1 MTFRHFTSIACAVAA
16 LVISCNNKTPEWVGA
31 ALESS
36 TGQLLSTAD
45 TLRDSGRFP
54 RSIWSGWDIEF
65 LAEQIGPSVYA
76 KVDSLRPQ
84 PSADKL
90 GKLRTCDVYDWTSGF
105 FPGSLWLAY
114 ELTGDERLLL
124 DAVDYTN
131 KMLPATFYTG
141 THDLGFMVGCSYGNA
156 LRLCPNDSLK
166 TVIIRTADN
175 LASRFN
181 PEIGAIRSWDF
192 GPWNFPVI
200 IDNMM
205 NLELLFKVSEMTGDP
220 VYRNIAISH
229 ADKTLENHYRDDFS
243 TYHVV
248 DYDDETGAIR
258 RRCTA
263 QGIADESRW
272 ARGQAW
278 SIYGFTVAYRFTRD
292 ERYLQRAKD
301 VANYLFVTEDNMP
314 EDLVPL
320 WDFDVKEFSAQMPEP
335 DYYERYG
342 QIRDASSAAIIC
354 SALYELYWDTK
365 DEFYKAKADK
375 IVESLSSPAYRA
387 KPGTNGGFILM
398 HSVGSIPHGSS
409 IDVPLNYADYYF
421 LESLLRKRKI
431 EAGNSPVE

>member
-36 TGQLLSTAD
+36 TQQLLSTAD

-205 NLELLFKVSEMTGDP
+205 NLELLFQASKLTGDNK
-220 VYRNIAISH
+220 YKDIAIRH
-229 ADKTLENHYRDDFS
+229 ADKTMACHFRPDMTS
-243 TYHVV
+243 YHVV
-248 DYDDETGAIR
+248 SYNPDGSIETR
-258 RRCTA
+258 QTF
-263 QGIADESRW
+263 QGRSDESAW

-278 SIYGFTVAYRFTRD
+278 GVYGYTVCYRETGD
-292 ERYLQRAKD
+292 KKYLEFAQKIADMIISRVK
-301 VANYLFVTEDNMP
+301 TEDHI
-314 EDLVPL
+314 PL
-320 WDFDVKEFSAQMPEP
+320 WDYDAPNLP
-335 DYYERYG
+335 TTP
-342 QIRDASSAAIIC
+342 RDASAAAVTS
-354 SALYELYWDTK
+354 SALFELCGYLPDGQK
-365 DEFYKAKADK
+365 YFDYAES
-375 IVESLSSPAYRA
+375 ILRSLSSPEYLAE
-387 KPGTNGGFILM
+387 PGTNCGFILK
-398 HSVGSIPHGSS
+398 HSTGSLAHGSE
-409 IDVPLNYADYYF
+409 IDVPLNYADYYY
-421 LESLLRKRKI
+421 LESLKRYI
-431 EAGNSPVE
+431 EK

>member
-16 LVISCNNKTPEWVGA
+16 LVISCNNKTPEWVGT

-36 TGQLLSTAD
+36 TQQLLSTAD

-114 ELTGDERLLL
+114 ELTGDERLLA

-156 LRLCPNDSLK
+156 LRISPNDSLK

-205 NLELLFKVSEMTGDP
+205 NLELLFQASKLTGDNK
-220 VYRNIAISH
+220 YKDIAIRH
-229 ADKTLENHYRDDFS
+229 ADKTMACHFRPDMTS
-243 TYHVV
+243 YHVV
-248 DYDDETGAIR
+248 SYNPDGSIETR
-258 RRCTA
+258 QTF
-263 QGIADESRW
+263 QGRSDESAW

-278 SIYGFTVAYRFTRD
+278 GVYGYTVCYRETGD
-292 ERYLQRAKD
+292 KKYLEFAQKIADMIISRVK
-301 VANYLFVTEDNMP
+301 TEDHI
-314 EDLVPL
+314 PL
-320 WDFDVKEFSAQMPEP
+320 WDYDAPNLP
-335 DYYERYG
+335 TTP
-342 QIRDASSAAIIC
+342 RDASAAAVTS
-354 SALYELYWDTK
+354 SALFELCGYLPDGQK
-365 DEFYKAKADK
+365 YFDYA
-375 IVESLSSPAYRA
+375 ESILRGLSSPEYLAE
-387 KPGTNGGFILM
+387 PGTNCGFILK
-398 HSVGSIPHGSS
+398 HSTGSLAHGSE
-409 IDVPLNYADYYF
+409 IDVPLNYADYYY
-421 LESLLRKRKI
+421 LESIKRYLA
-431 EAGNSPVE
+431 E

>member
-16 LVISCNNKTPEWVGA
+16 LVISCNNKTPEWVGT

-36 TGQLLSTAD
+36 TQQLLSTAD
-45 TLRDSGRFP
+45 ELRDSGRFP

-114 ELTGDERLLL
+114 ELTGDERLLA

-156 LRLCPNDSLK
+156 LRISPNDSLK

-205 NLELLFKVSEMTGDP
+205 NLELLFQASKLTGDNK
-220 VYRNIAISH
+220 YKDIAIRH
-229 ADKTLENHYRDDFS
+229 ADKTMACHFRPDMTS
-243 TYHVV
+243 YHVV
-248 DYDDETGAIR
+248 SYNPDGSIETR
-258 RRCTA
+258 QTF
-263 QGIADESRW
+263 QGRSDESAW

-278 SIYGFTVAYRFTRD
+278 GVYGYTVCYRETGD
-292 ERYLQRAKD
+292 KKYLDFAQKIADMIISRVK
-301 VANYLFVTEDNMP
+301 TEDHI
-314 EDLVPL
+314 PL
-320 WDFDVKEFSAQMPEP
+320 WDYDAPNLP
-335 DYYERYG
+335 TTP
-342 QIRDASSAAIIC
+342 RDASAAAVTS
-354 SALYELYWDTK
+354 SALFELCGYLPDSQK
-365 DEFYKAKADK
+365 YFNYAES
-375 IVESLSSPAYRA
+375 ILRSLSSPEYLAE
-387 KPGTNGGFILM
+387 PGTNCGFILK
-398 HSVGSIPHGSS
+398 HSTGSLAHGSE
-409 IDVPLNYADYYF
+409 IDVPLNYADYYY
-421 LESLLRKRKI
+421 LESLKRYI
-431 EAGNSPVE
+431 EK

>member
-16 LVISCNNKTPEWVGA
+16 LVISCNNKTPEWVGT

-36 TGQLLSTAD
+36 TQQLLSTAD

-76 KVDSLRPQ
+76 KVDSLRPH

-114 ELTGDERLLL
+114 ELTGDERLLA

-156 LRLCPNDSLK
+156 LRISPNDSIK

-205 NLELLFKVSEMTGDP
+205 NLELLFQASKLTGDNK
-220 VYRNIAISH
+220 YKDIAIRH
-229 ADKTLENHYRDDFS
+229 ADKTMACHFRPDMTS
-243 TYHVV
+243 YHVV
-248 DYDDETGAIR
+248 SYNPDGSIETR
-258 RRCTA
+258 QTF
-263 QGIADESRW
+263 QGRSDESVW

-278 SIYGFTVAYRFTRD
+278 GVYGYTVCYRETGD
-292 ERYLQRAKD
+292 KKYLEFAQKIADMIISRVK
-301 VANYLFVTEDNMP
+301 TEDHI
-314 EDLVPL
+314 PL
-320 WDFDVKEFSAQMPEP
+320 WDYDAPNLP
-335 DYYERYG
+335 TTP
-342 QIRDASSAAIIC
+342 RDASAAAVTS
-354 SALYELYWDTK
+354 SALFELCGYLPDSQK
-365 DEFYKAKADK
+365 YFNYAES
-375 IVESLSSPAYRA
+375 ILRSLSSPEYLAE
-387 KPGTNGGFILM
+387 PGTNCGFILK
-398 HSVGSIPHGSS
+398 HSTGSLAHGSE
-409 IDVPLNYADYYF
+409 IDVPLNYADYYY
-421 LESLLRKRKI
+421 LESIKRYMG
-431 EAGNSPVE
+431 E

>member
-16 LVISCNNKTPEWVGA
+16 LVISCNNKTPEWVGT

-36 TGQLLSTAD
+36 TQQLLSTAD

-114 ELTGDERLLL
+114 ELTGDERLLT

-141 THDLGFMVGCSYGNA
+141 THDLGFMIGCSYGNA
-156 LRLCPNDSLK
+156 LRISPNDSLK

-205 NLELLFKVSEMTGDP
+205 NLELLFQASKLTGDNK
-220 VYRNIAISH
+220 YKDIAIRH
-229 ADKTLENHYRDDFS
+229 ADKTMACHFRPDMTS
-243 TYHVV
+243 YHVV
-248 DYDDETGAIR
+248 SYNPDGSIETR
-258 RRCTA
+258 QTF
-263 QGIADESRW
+263 QGRSDESAW

-278 SIYGFTVAYRFTRD
+278 GVYGYTVCYRETGD
-292 ERYLQRAKD
+292 KKYLEFAQKIADMIISRVK
-301 VANYLFVTEDNMP
+301 TEDHI
-314 EDLVPL
+314 PL
-320 WDFDVKEFSAQMPEP
+320 WDYDAPNLP
-335 DYYERYG
+335 TTP
-342 QIRDASSAAIIC
+342 RDASAAAVTS
-354 SALYELYWDTK
+354 SALFELCGYLPDGQK
-365 DEFYKAKADK
+365 YFNYAES
-375 IVESLSSPAYRA
+375 ILRSLSSPEYLAE
-387 KPGTNGGFILM
+387 PGTNCGFILK
-398 HSVGSIPHGSS
+398 HSTGSLAHGSE
-409 IDVPLNYADYYF
+409 IDVPLNYADYYY
-421 LESLLRKRKI
+421 LESIKRYLG
-431 EAGNSPVE
+431 E

>member
-16 LVISCNNKTPEWVGA
+16 LVISCNNKTPEWVGT

-36 TGQLLSTAD
+36 TEQLLSTAD
-45 TLRDSGRFP
+45 ELRDSGRFP

-181 PEIGAIRSWDF
+181 PQIGAIRSWDF

-205 NLELLFKVSEMTGDP
+205 NLELLFQASKLSGDNK
-220 VYRNIAISH
+220 YKDIAIRH
-229 ADKTLENHYRDDFS
+229 ADKTMACHFRPDMTS
-243 TYHVV
+243 YHVV
-248 DYDDETGAIR
+248 SYNPDGSIETR
-258 RRCTA
+258 QTF
-263 QGIADESRW
+263 QGRSDESAW

-278 SIYGFTVAYRFTRD
+278 GVYGYTVCYRETGD
-292 ERYLQRAKD
+292 KKYLEFAQKIADMIISRVK
-301 VANYLFVTEDNMP
+301 TEDHI
-314 EDLVPL
+314 PL
-320 WDFDVKEFSAQMPEP
+320 WDYDAPNLP
-335 DYYERYG
+335 TTP
-342 QIRDASSAAIIC
+342 RDASAAAVTS
-354 SALYELYWDTK
+354 SALFELCGYLPDGQK
-365 DEFYKAKADK
+365 YFDYAES
-375 IVESLSSPAYRA
+375 ILRSLSSPEYLAE
-387 KPGTNGGFILM
+387 PGTNCGFILK
-398 HSVGSIPHGSS
+398 HSTGSLAHGSE
-409 IDVPLNYADYYF
+409 IDVPLNYADYYY
-421 LESLLRKRKI
+421 LESIKRYVG
-431 EAGNSPVE
+431 E

>member
-16 LVISCNNKTPEWVGA
+16 LVISCNNKTPEWVGT

-36 TGQLLSTAD
+36 TQQLLSTAD
-45 TLRDSGRFP
+45 ELRDSGRFP

-114 ELTGDERLLL
+114 ELTGDERLLA

-156 LRLCPNDSLK
+156 LRLSPNDSLK

-175 LASRFN
+175 LTSRFN

-205 NLELLFKVSEMTGDP
+205 NLELLFQASKLTGDNK
-220 VYRNIAISH
+220 YKDIAIRH
-229 ADKTLENHYRDDFS
+229 ADKTMACHFRPDMTS
-243 TYHVV
+243 YHVV
-248 DYDDETGAIR
+248 SYNPDGSIETR
-258 RRCTA
+258 QTF
-263 QGIADESRW
+263 QGRSDESAW

-278 SIYGFTVAYRFTRD
+278 GVYGYTVCYRETGD
-292 ERYLQRAKD
+292 KKYLEFAQKIADMIISRVK
-301 VANYLFVTEDNMP
+301 TEDHI
-314 EDLVPL
+314 PL
-320 WDFDVKEFSAQMPEP
+320 WDYDAPNLP
-335 DYYERYG
+335 TTP
-342 QIRDASSAAIIC
+342 RDASAAAVTS
-354 SALYELYWDTK
+354 SALFELCGYLPDSQK
-365 DEFYKAKADK
+365 YFNYAES
-375 IVESLSSPAYRA
+375 ILRSLSSPEYLAE
-387 KPGTNGGFILM
+387 PGTNCGFILK
-398 HSVGSIPHGSS
+398 HSTGSLAHGSE
-409 IDVPLNYADYYF
+409 IDVPLNYADYYY
-421 LESLLRKRKI
+421 LESLKRYI
-431 EAGNSPVE
+431 EI

>member
-205 NLELLFKVSEMTGDP
+205 NLELLFQASKLTGDNK
-220 VYRNIAISH
+220 YKDIAIRH
-229 ADKTLENHYRDDFS
+229 ADKTMACHFRPDMTS
-243 TYHVV
+243 YHVV
-248 DYDDETGAIR
+248 SYNPDGSIETR
-258 RRCTA
+258 QTF
-263 QGIADESRW
+263 QGRSDESAW

-278 SIYGFTVAYRFTRD
+278 GVYGYTACYRETGD
-292 ERYLQRAKD
+292 KKYLEFAQKIADMIISRVK
-301 VANYLFVTEDNMP
+301 TEDHI
-314 EDLVPL
+314 PL
-320 WDFDVKEFSAQMPEP
+320 WDYDAPNLP
-335 DYYERYG
+335 TTP
-342 QIRDASSAAIIC
+342 RDASAAAVTS
-354 SALYELYWDTK
+354 SALFELCGYLPDGQK
-365 DEFYKAKADK
+365 YFNYAES
-375 IVESLSSPAYRA
+375 ILRSLSSPEYLAEI
-387 KPGTNGGFILM
+387 GTNCGFILK
-398 HSVGSIPHGSS
+398 HSTGSLAHGSE
-409 IDVPLNYADYYF
+409 IDVPLNYADYYY
-421 LESLLRKRKI
+421 LESIKRYMG
-431 EAGNSPVE
+431 E

>member
-16 LVISCNNKTPEWVGA
+16 LVISCNNKTPEWVGT

-36 TGQLLSTAD
+36 TEQLLSTAD
-45 TLRDSGRFP
+45 ELRDSGRFP

-114 ELTGDERLLL
+114 ELTGDERLLP

-181 PEIGAIRSWDF
+181 PQIGAIRSWDF

-205 NLELLFKVSEMTGDP
+205 NLELLFQASKLSGDNK
-220 VYRNIAISH
+220 YKDIAIRH
-229 ADKTLENHYRDDFS
+229 ADKTMACHFRPDVTS
-243 TYHVV
+243 YHVV
-248 DYDDETGAIR
+248 SYNPDGSIETR
-258 RRCTA
+258 QTF
-263 QGIADESRW
+263 QGRSDESAW

-278 SIYGFTVAYRFTRD
+278 GVYGYTVCYRETGD
-292 ERYLQRAKD
+292 KKYLEFAQKIADMIISRVKTD
-301 VANYLFVTEDNMP
+301 DHI
-314 EDLVPL
+314 PL
-320 WDFDVKEFSAQMPEP
+320 WDYDAPNLP
-335 DYYERYG
+335 TTP
-342 QIRDASSAAIIC
+342 RDASAAAVTS
-354 SALYELYWDTK
+354 SALFELCGYLPDGQK
-365 DEFYKAKADK
+365 YFDYAES
-375 IVESLSSPAYRA
+375 ILRSLSSPEYLAE
-387 KPGTNGGFILM
+387 PGTNCGFILK
-398 HSVGSIPHGSS
+398 HSTGSLAHGSE
-409 IDVPLNYADYYF
+409 IDVPLNYADYYY
-421 LESLLRKRKI
+421 LESIKRYMG
-431 EAGNSPVE
+431 E

>member
-16 LVISCNNKTPEWVGA
+16 LVISCNNKTPEWVGT

-36 TGQLLSTAD
+36 TQQLLSTAD

-114 ELTGDERLLL
+114 ELTGDERLLA

-156 LRLCPNDSLK
+156 LRISPNDSLK

-205 NLELLFKVSEMTGDP
+205 NLELLFQASKLTGDNK
-220 VYRNIAISH
+220 YKDIAIRH
-229 ADKTLENHYRDDFS
+229 ADKTMACHFRPDMTS
-243 TYHVV
+243 YHVV
-248 DYDDETGAIR
+248 SYNPDGSIETR
-258 RRCTA
+258 QTF
-263 QGIADESRW
+263 QGRSDESAW

-278 SIYGFTVAYRFTRD
+278 GVYGYTVCYRETGD
-292 ERYLQRAKD
+292 KKYLEFAQKIADMIISR
-301 VANYLFVTEDNMP
+301 VNTEDHI
-314 EDLVPL
+314 PL
-320 WDFDVKEFSAQMPEP
+320 WDYDAPNLP
-335 DYYERYG
+335 TTP
-342 QIRDASSAAIIC
+342 RDASAAAVTS
-354 SALYELYWDTK
+354 SALFELCGYLPDSQK
-365 DEFYKAKADK
+365 YFDYAES
-375 IVESLSSPAYRA
+375 ILRSLSSPEYLAE
-387 KPGTNGGFILM
+387 PGTNCGFILK
-398 HSVGSIPHGSS
+398 HSTGSLAHGSE
-409 IDVPLNYADYYF
+409 IDVPLNYADYYY
-421 LESLLRKRKI
+421 LESLKRYI
-431 EAGNSPVE
+431 EK

>member
-31 ALESS
+31 ALETS
-36 TGQLLSTAD
+36 TQQLLSTAD

-205 NLELLFKVSEMTGDP
+205 NLELLFQASKLTGDNK
-220 VYRNIAISH
+220 YKDIAIRH
-229 ADKTLENHYRDDFS
+229 ADKTMACHFRPDMTS
-243 TYHVV
+243 YHVV
-248 DYDDETGAIR
+248 SYNPDGSIETR
-258 RRCTA
+258 QTF
-263 QGIADESRW
+263 QGRSDESAW

-278 SIYGFTVAYRFTRD
+278 GVYGYTVCYRETGD
-292 ERYLQRAKD
+292 KKYLEFAQKIADMIISRVK
-301 VANYLFVTEDNMP
+301 TEDHI
-314 EDLVPL
+314 PL
-320 WDFDVKEFSAQMPEP
+320 WDYDAPNLP
-335 DYYERYG
+335 TTP
-342 QIRDASSAAIIC
+342 RDASAAAVTS
-354 SALYELYWDTK
+354 SALFELCGYLPDGQK
-365 DEFYKAKADK
+365 YFDYAES
-375 IVESLSSPAYRA
+375 ILRSLSSPEYLAEI
-387 KPGTNGGFILM
+387 GTNCGFILK
-398 HSVGSIPHGSS
+398 HSTGSLAHGSE
-409 IDVPLNYADYYF
+409 IDVPLNYADYYY
-421 LESLLRKRKI
+421 LESLKRYI
-431 EAGNSPVE
+431 EI

>member
-16 LVISCNNKTPEWVGA
+16 LVISCNNKTPEWVGT

-114 ELTGDERLLL
+114 ELTGDEGLLA

-156 LRLCPNDSLK
+156 LRISPNDSLK

-205 NLELLFKVSEMTGDP
+205 NLELLFQASKLTGGNKYKD
-220 VYRNIAISH
+220 IAIRH
-229 ADKTLENHYRDDFS
+229 ADKTMACHFRPDMTS
-243 TYHVV
+243 YHVV
-248 DYDDETGAIR
+248 SYNPDGSIETR
-258 RRCTA
+258 QTF
-263 QGIADESRW
+263 QGRNDESAW

-278 SIYGFTVAYRFTRD
+278 GVYGYTVCYRETGD
-292 ERYLQRAKD
+292 KKYLEFAQKIADMIISRVK
-301 VANYLFVTEDNMP
+301 TEDHI
-314 EDLVPL
+314 PL
-320 WDFDVKEFSAQMPEP
+320 WDYDAPNLP
-335 DYYERYG
+335 TTP
-342 QIRDASSAAIIC
+342 RDASAAAVTS
-354 SALYELYWDTK
+354 SALFELCGYLPDGQK
-365 DEFYKAKADK
+365 YFDYAES
-375 IVESLSSPAYRA
+375 ILRSLSSPEYLAE
-387 KPGTNGGFILM
+387 PGTNCGFILK
-398 HSVGSIPHGSS
+398 HSTGSLAHGSE
-409 IDVPLNYADYYF
+409 IDVPLNYADYYY
-421 LESLLRKRKI
+421 LESIKRYMG
-431 EAGNSPVE
+431 E

>member
-16 LVISCNNKTPEWVGA
+16 LVISCNNKSPEWVGT

-36 TGQLLSTAD
+36 TQQLLSTAD

-114 ELTGDERLLL
+114 ELTGNERLLA

-156 LRLCPNDSLK
+156 LRISPNDSLK

-205 NLELLFKVSEMTGDP
+205 NLELLFQASKLTGDNK
-220 VYRNIAISH
+220 YKDIAIRH
-229 ADKTLENHYRDDFS
+229 ADKTMACHFRPDMTS
-243 TYHVV
+243 YHVV
-248 DYDDETGAIR
+248 SYNPDGSIETR
-258 RRCTA
+258 QTF
-263 QGIADESRW
+263 QGRSDESAW

-278 SIYGFTVAYRFTRD
+278 GVYGYTVCYRETGD
-292 ERYLQRAKD
+292 KKYLEFAQKIADMIISRVK
-301 VANYLFVTEDNMP
+301 TEDHI
-314 EDLVPL
+314 PL
-320 WDFDVKEFSAQMPEP
+320 WDYDAPNLP
-335 DYYERYG
+335 TTP
-342 QIRDASSAAIIC
+342 RDASAAAVTS
-354 SALYELYWDTK
+354 SALFELCGYLPDSQK
-365 DEFYKAKADK
+365 YFNYAES
-375 IVESLSSPAYRA
+375 ILRSLSSPEYLAE
-387 KPGTNGGFILM
+387 PGTNCGFILK
-398 HSVGSIPHGSS
+398 HSTGSLAHGSE
-409 IDVPLNYADYYF
+409 IDVPLNYADYYY
-421 LESLLRKRKI
+421 LESLKRYIKK
-431 EAGNSPVE
+431 

>member
-16 LVISCNNKTPEWVGA
+16 LVISCNNKSPEWVGT

-36 TGQLLSTAD
+36 TQQLLSTAD

-114 ELTGDERLLL
+114 ELTGDERLLA

-156 LRLCPNDSLK
+156 LRISPNDSLK

-205 NLELLFKVSEMTGDP
+205 NLELLFQASKLTGDNK
-220 VYRNIAISH
+220 YKDIAIRH
-229 ADKTLENHYRDDFS
+229 ADKTMACHFRPDMTS
-243 TYHVV
+243 YHVV
-248 DYDDETGAIR
+248 SYNPDGSIETR
-258 RRCTA
+258 QTF
-263 QGIADESRW
+263 QGRSDESAW

-278 SIYGFTVAYRFTRD
+278 GVYGYTVCYRETGD
-292 ERYLQRAKD
+292 KKYLEFAQKIADMIISRVK
-301 VANYLFVTEDNMP
+301 TEDHI
-314 EDLVPL
+314 PL
-320 WDFDVKEFSAQMPEP
+320 WDYDAPNLP
-335 DYYERYG
+335 TTP
-342 QIRDASSAAIIC
+342 RDASAAAVTS
-354 SALYELYWDTK
+354 SALFELCGYLPDSQK
-365 DEFYKAKADK
+365 YFNYAES
-375 IVESLSSPAYRA
+375 ILRSLSSPEYLAE
-387 KPGTNGGFILM
+387 PGTNCGFILK
-398 HSVGSIPHGSS
+398 HSTGSLAHGSE
-409 IDVPLNYADYYF
+409 IDVPLNYADYYY
-421 LESLLRKRKI
+421 LESLKRYI
-431 EAGNSPVE
+431 EI

>member
-36 TGQLLSTAD
+36 TEQLLSTAD

-205 NLELLFKVSEMTGDP
+205 NLELLFQASKLTGDNK
-220 VYRNIAISH
+220 YKDIAIRH
-229 ADKTLENHYRDDFS
+229 ADKTMACHFRPDMTS
-243 TYHVV
+243 YHVV
-248 DYDDETGAIR
+248 SYNPDGSIETR
-258 RRCTA
+258 QTF
-263 QGIADESRW
+263 QGRSDESAW

-278 SIYGFTVAYRFTRD
+278 GVYGYTVCYRETGD
-292 ERYLQRAKD
+292 KKYLEFAQKIADMIISRVK
-301 VANYLFVTEDNMP
+301 TEDHI
-314 EDLVPL
+314 PL
-320 WDFDVKEFSAQMPEP
+320 WDYDAPNLP
-335 DYYERYG
+335 TTP
-342 QIRDASSAAIIC
+342 RDASAAAVTS
-354 SALYELYWDTK
+354 SALFELCGYLPDGQRYF
-365 DEFYKAKADK
+365 DYAES
-375 IVESLSSPAYRA
+375 ILRSLSSPEYLAEI
-387 KPGTNGGFILM
+387 GTNCGFILK
-398 HSVGSIPHGSS
+398 HSTGSLAHGSE
-409 IDVPLNYADYYF
+409 IDVPLNYADYYY
-421 LESLLRKRKI
+421 LESLKRYI
-431 EAGNSPVE
+431 EI

>member
-36 TGQLLSTAD
+36 TQQLLSTAD
-45 TLRDSGRFP
+45 ELRDSGRFP

-205 NLELLFKVSEMTGDP
+205 NLELLFQASKLTGDNK
-220 VYRNIAISH
+220 YKDIAIRH
-229 ADKTLENHYRDDFS
+229 ADKTMACHFRPDMTS
-243 TYHVV
+243 YHVV
-248 DYDDETGAIR
+248 SYNPDGSIETR
-258 RRCTA
+258 QTF
-263 QGIADESRW
+263 QGRSDESAW

-278 SIYGFTVAYRFTRD
+278 GVYGYTVCYRETGD
-292 ERYLQRAKD
+292 KKYLEFAQKIADMIISRVK
-301 VANYLFVTEDNMP
+301 TEDHI
-314 EDLVPL
+314 PL
-320 WDFDVKEFSAQMPEP
+320 WDYDAPNLP
-335 DYYERYG
+335 TTP
-342 QIRDASSAAIIC
+342 RDASAAAVTS
-354 SALYELYWDTK
+354 SALFELCGYLPDGQK
-365 DEFYKAKADK
+365 YFNYAES
-375 IVESLSSPAYRA
+375 ILRSLSSPEYLAEI
-387 KPGTNGGFILM
+387 GTNCGFILK
-398 HSVGSIPHGSS
+398 HSTGSLAHGSE
-409 IDVPLNYADYYF
+409 IDVPLNYADYYY
-421 LESLLRKRKI
+421 LESIKRYVG
-431 EAGNSPVE
+431 E

>member
-36 TGQLLSTAD
+36 TQQLLSTAD

-205 NLELLFKVSEMTGDP
+205 NLELLFQASKLTGDNK
-220 VYRNIAISH
+220 YKDIAIRH
-229 ADKTLENHYRDDFS
+229 ADKTMACHFRPDMTS
-243 TYHVV
+243 YHVV
-248 DYDDETGAIR
+248 SYNPDGSIETR
-258 RRCTA
+258 QTF
-263 QGIADESRW
+263 QGRSDESAW

-278 SIYGFTVAYRFTRD
+278 GVYGYTVCYRETGD
-292 ERYLQRAKD
+292 KKYLEFAQKIADMIISRVK
-301 VANYLFVTEDNMP
+301 TEDHI
-314 EDLVPL
+314 PL
-320 WDFDVKEFSAQMPEP
+320 WDYDAPNLP
-335 DYYERYG
+335 TTP
-342 QIRDASSAAIIC
+342 RDASAAAVTS
-354 SALYELYWDTK
+354 SALFELCGYLPDGRK
-365 DEFYKAKADK
+365 YFDYAES
-375 IVESLSSPAYRA
+375 ILRSLSSPEYLAEI
-387 KPGTNGGFILM
+387 GTNCGFILK
-398 HSVGSIPHGSS
+398 HSTGSLAHGSE
-409 IDVPLNYADYYF
+409 IDVPLNYADYYY
-421 LESLLRKRKI
+421 LESIKRYVG
-431 EAGNSPVE
+431 E

>member
-16 LVISCNNKTPEWVGA
+16 LVISCNNKTPEWVGT

-36 TGQLLSTAD
+36 TQQLLSTAD
-45 TLRDSGRFP
+45 ELRDSGRFP
-54 RSIWSGWDIEF
+54 RSIWSDWDIEF
-65 LAEQIGPSVYA
+65 LAEQIGPAVYA

-114 ELTGDERLLL
+114 ELTGDERLLA

-205 NLELLFKVSEMTGDP
+205 NLELLFQASKLTGDNK
-220 VYRNIAISH
+220 YKDISIRH
-229 ADKTLENHYRDDFS
+229 ADKTMACHFRPDMTS
-243 TYHVV
+243 YHVV
-248 DYDDETGAIR
+248 SYNPDGSIETR
-258 RRCTA
+258 QTF
-263 QGIADESRW
+263 QGRSDESAW

-278 SIYGFTVAYRFTRD
+278 GVYGYTVCYRETGD
-292 ERYLQRAKD
+292 KKYLEFAQKIADMIISRVK
-301 VANYLFVTEDNMP
+301 TEDHI
-314 EDLVPL
+314 PL
-320 WDFDVKEFSAQMPEP
+320 WDYDAPNLP
-335 DYYERYG
+335 TTP
-342 QIRDASSAAIIC
+342 RDASAAAVTS
-354 SALYELYWDTK
+354 SALFELCGYLPDSQK
-365 DEFYKAKADK
+365 YFNYAES
-375 IVESLSSPAYRA
+375 ILRSLSSPEYLAE
-387 KPGTNGGFILM
+387 PGTNCGFILK
-398 HSVGSIPHGSS
+398 HSTGSLAHGSE
-409 IDVPLNYADYYF
+409 IDVPLNYADYYY
-421 LESLLRKRKI
+421 LESIKRYMG
-431 EAGNSPVE
+431 E

>member
-205 NLELLFKVSEMTGDP
+205 NLELLFQASKLSGDNK
-220 VYRNIAISH
+220 YKDIAIRH
-229 ADKTLENHYRDDFS
+229 ADKTMACHFRPDMTS
-243 TYHVV
+243 YHVV
-248 DYDDETGAIR
+248 SYNPDGSIETR
-258 RRCTA
+258 QTF
-263 QGIADESRW
+263 QGRSDESAW

-278 SIYGFTVAYRFTRD
+278 GVYGYTVCYRETGD
-292 ERYLQRAKD
+292 KKYLEFAQKIADMIISRVK
-301 VANYLFVTEDNMP
+301 TEDHI
-314 EDLVPL
+314 PL
-320 WDFDVKEFSAQMPEP
+320 WDYDAPNLP
-335 DYYERYG
+335 TTP
-342 QIRDASSAAIIC
+342 RDASAAAVTS
-354 SALYELYWDTK
+354 SALFELCGYLPDGQK
-365 DEFYKAKADK
+365 YFDYAES
-375 IVESLSSPAYRA
+375 ILRSLSSPEYLAEI
-387 KPGTNGGFILM
+387 GTNCGFILK
-398 HSVGSIPHGSS
+398 HSTGSLAHGSE
-409 IDVPLNYADYYF
+409 IDVPLNYADYYY
-421 LESLLRKRKI
+421 LESLKRYI
-431 EAGNSPVE
+431 EI

>member
-16 LVISCNNKTPEWVGA
+16 LVISCNNKTPEWVGT

-114 ELTGDERLLL
+114 ELTGDERLLA

-156 LRLCPNDSLK
+156 LRISPNDSLK

-205 NLELLFKVSEMTGDP
+205 NLELLFQASKLTGDNK
-220 VYRNIAISH
+220 YKDIAIRH
-229 ADKTLENHYRDDFS
+229 ADKTMACHFRPDMTS
-243 TYHVV
+243 YHVV
-248 DYDDETGAIR
+248 SYNPDGSIETR
-258 RRCTA
+258 QTF
-263 QGIADESRW
+263 QGRSDESAW

-278 SIYGFTVAYRFTRD
+278 GVYGYTVCYRETGD
-292 ERYLQRAKD
+292 KKYLEFAQKIADMIISRVK
-301 VANYLFVTEDNMP
+301 TEDHI
-314 EDLVPL
+314 PL
-320 WDFDVKEFSAQMPEP
+320 WDYDAPNLP
-335 DYYERYG
+335 TTP
-342 QIRDASSAAIIC
+342 RDASAAAVTS
-354 SALYELYWDTK
+354 SALFELCGYLPDGQK
-365 DEFYKAKADK
+365 YFNYAES
-375 IVESLSSPAYRA
+375 ILRSLSSPEYLAE
-387 KPGTNGGFILM
+387 PGTNCGFILK
-398 HSVGSIPHGSS
+398 HSTGSLAHGSE
-409 IDVPLNYADYYF
+409 IDVPLNYADYYY
-421 LESLLRKRKI
+421 LESIKRYMG
-431 EAGNSPVE
+431 E

>member
-16 LVISCNNKTPEWVGA
+16 LVISCNNKTPEWVGT

-36 TGQLLSTAD
+36 TQQLLSTAD

-54 RSIWSGWDIEF
+54 RSIWSGWDIGF
-65 LAEQIGPSVYA
+65 LAEQIGPAVYA

-114 ELTGDERLLL
+114 ELTGDERLLA

-156 LRLCPNDSLK
+156 LRISPNDSLK

-205 NLELLFKVSEMTGDP
+205 NLELLFQASKLTGDNK
-220 VYRNIAISH
+220 YKDIAIRH
-229 ADKTLENHYRDDFS
+229 ADKTMACHFRPDMTS
-243 TYHVV
+243 YHVV
-248 DYDDETGAIR
+248 SYNPDGSIETR
-258 RRCTA
+258 QTF
-263 QGIADESRW
+263 QGRSDESAW

-278 SIYGFTVAYRFTRD
+278 GVYGYTVCYRETGD
-292 ERYLQRAKD
+292 KKYLEFAQKIADMIISRVK
-301 VANYLFVTEDNMP
+301 TEDHI
-314 EDLVPL
+314 PL
-320 WDFDVKEFSAQMPEP
+320 WDYDAPNLTTTP
-335 DYYERYG
+335 
-342 QIRDASSAAIIC
+342 RDASAAAVTS
-354 SALYELYWDTK
+354 SALFELCGYLPDSQK
-365 DEFYKAKADK
+365 YFNYAES
-375 IVESLSSPAYRA
+375 ILRSLSSPEYLAE
-387 KPGTNGGFILM
+387 PGTNCGFILK
-398 HSVGSIPHGSS
+398 HSTGSLAHGSE
-409 IDVPLNYADYYF
+409 IDVPLNYADYYY
-421 LESLLRKRKI
+421 LESIKRYMG
-431 EAGNSPVE
+431 E

>member
-36 TGQLLSTAD
+36 TEQLLSTAD

-205 NLELLFKVSEMTGDP
+205 NLELLFQASKLTGDNKYK
-220 VYRNIAISH
+220 VIAIRH
-229 ADKTLENHYRDDFS
+229 ADKTMACHFRPDMTS
-243 TYHVV
+243 YHVV
-248 DYDDETGAIR
+248 SYNPDGSIETR
-258 RRCTA
+258 QTF
-263 QGIADESRW
+263 QGRSDESAW

-278 SIYGFTVAYRFTRD
+278 GVYGYTVCYRETGD
-292 ERYLQRAKD
+292 KKYLEFAQKIADMIISRVK
-301 VANYLFVTEDNMP
+301 TEDHI
-314 EDLVPL
+314 PL
-320 WDFDVKEFSAQMPEP
+320 WDYDAPNLP
-335 DYYERYG
+335 TTP
-342 QIRDASSAAIIC
+342 RDASAAAVTS
-354 SALYELYWDTK
+354 SALFELCGYLPDGQRYF
-365 DEFYKAKADK
+365 DYAES
-375 IVESLSSPAYRA
+375 ILRSLSSPEYLAE
-387 KPGTNGGFILM
+387 PGTNCGFILK
-398 HSVGSIPHGSS
+398 HSTGSLAHGSE
-409 IDVPLNYADYYF
+409 IDVPLNYADYYY
-421 LESLLRKRKI
+421 LESLKRYI
-431 EAGNSPVE
+431 EI

>member
-16 LVISCNNKTPEWVGA
+16 LVISCNNKTPEWVGT

-36 TGQLLSTAD
+36 TQQLLSTAD
-45 TLRDSGRFP
+45 ELRDSGRFP

-114 ELTGDERLLL
+114 ELTGDERLLA

-156 LRLCPNDSLK
+156 LRLSPNDSLK

-205 NLELLFKVSEMTGDP
+205 NLELLFQASKLTSDNK
-220 VYRNIAISH
+220 YKDIAIRH
-229 ADKTLENHYRDDFS
+229 ADKTMACHFRPDMTS
-243 TYHVV
+243 YHVV
-248 DYDDETGAIR
+248 SYNPDGSIETR
-258 RRCTA
+258 QTF
-263 QGIADESRW
+263 QGRSDESAW

-278 SIYGFTVAYRFTRD
+278 GVYGYTVCYRETGD
-292 ERYLQRAKD
+292 KKYLEFAQKIADMIISR
-301 VANYLFVTEDNMP
+301 VETEDHI
-314 EDLVPL
+314 PL
-320 WDFDVKEFSAQMPEP
+320 WDYDAPNLP
-335 DYYERYG
+335 TTP
-342 QIRDASSAAIIC
+342 RDASAAAVTS
-354 SALYELYWDTK
+354 SALFELCGYLPDGQK
-365 DEFYKAKADK
+365 YFDYAES
-375 IVESLSSPAYRA
+375 ILRSLSSPEYLAE
-387 KPGTNGGFILM
+387 PGTNCGFILK
-398 HSVGSIPHGSS
+398 HSTGSLAHGSE
-409 IDVPLNYADYYF
+409 IDVPLNYADYYY
-421 LESLLRKRKI
+421 LESLKRYI
-431 EAGNSPVE
+431 EK

>member
-16 LVISCNNKTPEWVGA
+16 LVISCNNKTPEWVGT

-36 TGQLLSTAD
+36 TQQLLSTAD

-114 ELTGDERLLL
+114 ELTGDERLLA

-156 LRLCPNDSLK
+156 LRISPNDSLK

-205 NLELLFKVSEMTGDP
+205 NLELLFQASKLTGDNK
-220 VYRNIAISH
+220 YKDIAIRH
-229 ADKTLENHYRDDFS
+229 ADKTMACHFRPDMTS
-243 TYHVV
+243 YHVV
-248 DYDDETGAIR
+248 SYNPDGSIETR
-258 RRCTA
+258 QTF
-263 QGIADESRW
+263 QGRSDESAW

-278 SIYGFTVAYRFTRD
+278 GVYGYTVCYRETGD
-292 ERYLQRAKD
+292 KKYLEFAQKIADMIISRVK
-301 VANYLFVTEDNMP
+301 TEDHI
-314 EDLVPL
+314 PL
-320 WDFDVKEFSAQMPEP
+320 WDYDAPNLP
-335 DYYERYG
+335 TTP
-342 QIRDASSAAIIC
+342 RDASAAAVTS
-354 SALYELYWDTK
+354 SALFELCGYLPDSQK
-365 DEFYKAKADK
+365 YFDYAES
-375 IVESLSSPAYRA
+375 ILRSLSSPEYLAE
-387 KPGTNGGFILM
+387 PGTNCGFILK
-398 HSVGSIPHGSS
+398 HSTGSLAHGSE
-409 IDVPLNYADYYF
+409 IDVPLNYADYYY
-421 LESLLRKRKI
+421 LESLKRYI
-431 EAGNSPVE
+431 EK

>member
-16 LVISCNNKTPEWVGA
+16 LVISCNNKTPEWVGT

-36 TGQLLSTAD
+36 TQQLLSTAD
-45 TLRDSGRFP
+45 ELRDSGRFP

-114 ELTGDERLLL
+114 ELTGDERLLA

-156 LRLCPNDSLK
+156 LRISPDDSLK

-205 NLELLFKVSEMTGDP
+205 NLELLFQASKLTGDNK
-220 VYRNIAISH
+220 YKDIAIRH
-229 ADKTLENHYRDDFS
+229 ADKTMACHFRPDMTS
-243 TYHVV
+243 YHVV
-248 DYDDETGAIR
+248 SYNPDGSIETR
-258 RRCTA
+258 QTF
-263 QGIADESRW
+263 QGRSDESAW

-278 SIYGFTVAYRFTRD
+278 GVYGYTVCYRETGD
-292 ERYLQRAKD
+292 KKYLEFAQKIADMIISRVK
-301 VANYLFVTEDNMP
+301 TEDHI
-314 EDLVPL
+314 PL
-320 WDFDVKEFSAQMPEP
+320 WDYDAPNLP
-335 DYYERYG
+335 TTP
-342 QIRDASSAAIIC
+342 RDASAAAVTS
-354 SALYELYWDTK
+354 SALFELCGYLPDSQK
-365 DEFYKAKADK
+365 YFNYAES
-375 IVESLSSPAYRA
+375 ILRSLSSPEYLAE
-387 KPGTNGGFILM
+387 PGTNCGFILK
-398 HSVGSIPHGSS
+398 HSTGSLAHGSE
-409 IDVPLNYADYYF
+409 IDVPLNYADYYY
-421 LESLLRKRKI
+421 LESLKRYI
-431 EAGNSPVE
+431 EI

>member
-16 LVISCNNKTPEWVGA
+16 LVISCNNKTPEWVGT

-36 TGQLLSTAD
+36 TQQLLSTAD

-65 LAEQIGPSVYA
+65 LAEQIGPAVYA

-114 ELTGDERLLL
+114 ELTGDERLLA

-156 LRLCPNDSLK
+156 LRISPNDSLK

-205 NLELLFKVSEMTGDP
+205 NLELLFQASKLTGDNK
-220 VYRNIAISH
+220 YKDIAIRH
-229 ADKTLENHYRDDFS
+229 ADKTMACHFRPDMTS
-243 TYHVV
+243 YHVV
-248 DYDDETGAIR
+248 SYNPDGSIETR
-258 RRCTA
+258 QTF
-263 QGIADESRW
+263 QGRSDESAW

-278 SIYGFTVAYRFTRD
+278 GVYGYTVCYRETGD
-292 ERYLQRAKD
+292 KKYLEFAQKIADMIISRVK
-301 VANYLFVTEDNMP
+301 TEDHI
-314 EDLVPL
+314 PL
-320 WDFDVKEFSAQMPEP
+320 WDYDAPNLP
-335 DYYERYG
+335 TTP
-342 QIRDASSAAIIC
+342 RDASAAAVTS
-354 SALYELYWDTK
+354 SALFELCGYLPDSQEYF
-365 DEFYKAKADK
+365 DYAES
-375 IVESLSSPAYRA
+375 ILRSLSSPEYLAE
-387 KPGTNGGFILM
+387 PGTNCGFILK
-398 HSVGSIPHGSS
+398 HSTGSLAHGSE
-409 IDVPLNYADYYF
+409 IDVPLNYADYYY
-421 LESLLRKRKI
+421 LESLKRYI
-431 EAGNSPVE
+431 EK

>member
-16 LVISCNNKTPEWVGA
+16 LVISCNNKTPEWLGT

-36 TGQLLSTAD
+36 TQQLLSTAD

-65 LAEQIGPSVYA
+65 LAEQIGPAVYA

-105 FPGSLWLAY
+105 FPGSLWIAY
-114 ELTGDERLLL
+114 ELTGNERLLA

-156 LRLCPNDSLK
+156 LRICPNDSLK

-205 NLELLFKVSEMTGDP
+205 NLELLFQASKLTGDNK
-220 VYRNIAISH
+220 YKDIAIRH
-229 ADKTLENHYRDDFS
+229 ADKTMACHFRPDMTS
-243 TYHVV
+243 YHVV
-248 DYDDETGAIR
+248 SYNPDGSIETR
-258 RRCTA
+258 QTF
-263 QGIADESRW
+263 QGRSDESAW

-278 SIYGFTVAYRFTRD
+278 GVYGYTVCYRETGD
-292 ERYLQRAKD
+292 KKYLEFAQKIADMIISRVK
-301 VANYLFVTEDNMP
+301 TEDHI
-314 EDLVPL
+314 PL
-320 WDFDVKEFSAQMPEP
+320 WDYDAPNLP
-335 DYYERYG
+335 TTP
-342 QIRDASSAAIIC
+342 RDASAAAVTS
-354 SALYELYWDTK
+354 SALFELCGYLPDSQK
-365 DEFYKAKADK
+365 YFDYAES
-375 IVESLSSPAYRA
+375 ILRSLSSPEYLAE
-387 KPGTNGGFILM
+387 PGTNCGFILK
-398 HSVGSIPHGSS
+398 HSTGSLAHGSE
-409 IDVPLNYADYYF
+409 IDVPLNYADYYY
-421 LESLLRKRKI
+421 LESIKRYLA
-431 EAGNSPVE
+431 E

>member
-114 ELTGDERLLL
+114 ELTGDERLLA

-156 LRLCPNDSLK
+156 LRISPNDSLK

-205 NLELLFKVSEMTGDP
+205 NLELLFQASKLTGDNK
-220 VYRNIAISH
+220 YKDIAIRH
-229 ADKTLENHYRDDFS
+229 ADKTMACHFRPDMTS
-243 TYHVV
+243 YHVV
-248 DYDDETGAIR
+248 SYNPDGSIETR
-258 RRCTA
+258 QTF
-263 QGIADESRW
+263 QGRSDESAW

-278 SIYGFTVAYRFTRD
+278 GVYGYTVCYRETGD
-292 ERYLQRAKD
+292 KKYLEFAQKIADMIISRVK
-301 VANYLFVTEDNMP
+301 TEDHI
-314 EDLVPL
+314 PL
-320 WDFDVKEFSAQMPEP
+320 WDYDAPNLTTTP
-335 DYYERYG
+335 
-342 QIRDASSAAIIC
+342 RDASAAAVTS
-354 SALYELYWDTK
+354 SALFELCGYLPDGQK
-365 DEFYKAKADK
+365 YFDYAES
-375 IVESLSSPAYRA
+375 ILRSLSSPEYLAE
-387 KPGTNGGFILM
+387 PGTNCGFILK
-398 HSVGSIPHGSS
+398 HSTGSLAHGSE
-409 IDVPLNYADYYF
+409 IDVPLNYADYYY
-421 LESLLRKRKI
+421 LESIKRYMG
-431 EAGNSPVE
+431 E

>member
-36 TGQLLSTAD
+36 TEQLLSTAD
-45 TLRDSGRFP
+45 ELRDSGRFP

-205 NLELLFKVSEMTGDP
+205 NLELLFQASKLTGDNK
-220 VYRNIAISH
+220 YKDIAIRH
-229 ADKTLENHYRDDFS
+229 ADKTMACHFRPDMTS
-243 TYHVV
+243 YHVV
-248 DYDDETGAIR
+248 SYNPDGSIETR
-258 RRCTA
+258 QTF
-263 QGIADESRW
+263 QGRSDESAW

-278 SIYGFTVAYRFTRD
+278 GVYGYTVCYRETGD
-292 ERYLQRAKD
+292 KKYLEFAQKIADMIISRVK
-301 VANYLFVTEDNMP
+301 TEDHI
-314 EDLVPL
+314 PL
-320 WDFDVKEFSAQMPEP
+320 WDYDAPNLP
-335 DYYERYG
+335 TTP
-342 QIRDASSAAIIC
+342 RDASAAAVTS
-354 SALYELYWDTK
+354 SALFELCGYLPDGQK
-365 DEFYKAKADK
+365 YFDYAES
-375 IVESLSSPAYRA
+375 ILRSLSSPEYLAE
-387 KPGTNGGFILM
+387 PGTNCGFILK
-398 HSVGSIPHGSS
+398 HSTGSLAHGSE
-409 IDVPLNYADYYF
+409 IDVPLNYADYYY
-421 LESLLRKRKI
+421 LESLKRYI
-431 EAGNSPVE
+431 EI

>member
-16 LVISCNNKTPEWVGA
+16 LVISCNNKTSEWVGT

-36 TGQLLSTAD
+36 TQQLLSTAD

-114 ELTGDERLLL
+114 ELTGDERLLA

-205 NLELLFKVSEMTGDP
+205 NLELLFQASKLTGDNK
-220 VYRNIAISH
+220 YKDIAIRH
-229 ADKTLENHYRDDFS
+229 ADKTMACHFRPDMTS
-243 TYHVV
+243 YHVV
-248 DYDDETGAIR
+248 SYNPDGSIETR
-258 RRCTA
+258 QTF
-263 QGIADESRW
+263 QGRSDESAW

-278 SIYGFTVAYRFTRD
+278 GVYGYTVCYRETGAKK
-292 ERYLQRAKD
+292 YLEFAQKIADMIISRVK
-301 VANYLFVTEDNMP
+301 TEDHI
-314 EDLVPL
+314 PL
-320 WDFDVKEFSAQMPEP
+320 WDYDAPNLP
-335 DYYERYG
+335 TTP
-342 QIRDASSAAIIC
+342 RDASAAAVTS
-354 SALYELYWDTK
+354 SALFELCGYLPDSQEYF
-365 DEFYKAKADK
+365 DYAES
-375 IVESLSSPAYRA
+375 ILRSLSSPEYLAE
-387 KPGTNGGFILM
+387 PGTNCGFILK
-398 HSVGSIPHGSS
+398 HSTGSLAHGSE
-409 IDVPLNYADYYF
+409 IDVPLNYADYYY
-421 LESLLRKRKI
+421 LESIKRYVG
-431 EAGNSPVE
+431 E

>member
-36 TGQLLSTAD
+36 TQQLLSTAD
-45 TLRDSGRFP
+45 ELRDSGRFP

-205 NLELLFKVSEMTGDP
+205 NLELLFQASKLTGDNK
-220 VYRNIAISH
+220 YKDIAIRH
-229 ADKTLENHYRDDFS
+229 ADKTMACHFRPDMTS
-243 TYHVV
+243 YHVV
-248 DYDDETGAIR
+248 SYNPDGSIETR
-258 RRCTA
+258 QTF
-263 QGIADESRW
+263 QGRSDESAW

-278 SIYGFTVAYRFTRD
+278 GVYGYTVCYRETGD
-292 ERYLQRAKD
+292 KKYLEFAQKIADMIISRVK
-301 VANYLFVTEDNMP
+301 TEDHI
-314 EDLVPL
+314 PL
-320 WDFDVKEFSAQMPEP
+320 WDYDAPNLP
-335 DYYERYG
+335 TTP
-342 QIRDASSAAIIC
+342 RDASAAAVTS
-354 SALYELYWDTK
+354 SALFELCGYLPDGRK
-365 DEFYKAKADK
+365 YFDYAES
-375 IVESLSSPAYRA
+375 ILRSLSSPEYLAEI
-387 KPGTNGGFILM
+387 GTNCGFILK
-398 HSVGSIPHGSS
+398 HSTGSLAHGSE
-409 IDVPLNYADYYF
+409 IDVPLNYADYYY
-421 LESLLRKRKI
+421 LESLKRYI
-431 EAGNSPVE
+431 EI

>member
-16 LVISCNNKTPEWVGA
+16 LVISCNNKTPEWVGT

-36 TGQLLSTAD
+36 TQQLLSTAD
-45 TLRDSGRFP
+45 ELRDSGRFP

-114 ELTGDERLLL
+114 ELTGDERLLA

-156 LRLCPNDSLK
+156 LRISPNDSLK

-205 NLELLFKVSEMTGDP
+205 NLELLFQASKLTGDNK
-220 VYRNIAISH
+220 YKDIAIRH
-229 ADKTLENHYRDDFS
+229 ADKTMACHFRPDMTS
-243 TYHVV
+243 YHVV
-248 DYDDETGAIR
+248 SYNPDGSIETR
-258 RRCTA
+258 QTF
-263 QGIADESRW
+263 QGRSDESAW

-278 SIYGFTVAYRFTRD
+278 GVYGYTVCYRETGD
-292 ERYLQRAKD
+292 KKYLEFAQKIADMIISRVK
-301 VANYLFVTEDNMP
+301 TEDHI
-314 EDLVPL
+314 PL
-320 WDFDVKEFSAQMPEP
+320 WDYDAPNLP
-335 DYYERYG
+335 TTP
-342 QIRDASSAAIIC
+342 RDASAAAVTS
-354 SALYELYWDTK
+354 SALFELCGYLPDGQK
-365 DEFYKAKADK
+365 YFNYAES
-375 IVESLSSPAYRA
+375 ILRSLSSPEYLAE
-387 KPGTNGGFILM
+387 PGTNCGFILK
-398 HSVGSIPHGSS
+398 HSTGSLAHGSE
-409 IDVPLNYADYYF
+409 IDVPLNYADYYY
-421 LESLLRKRKI
+421 LESLKRYI
-431 EAGNSPVE
+431 EI

>member
-16 LVISCNNKTPEWVGA
+16 LVISCNNKTPEWVGT

-114 ELTGDERLLL
+114 ELTGDERLLA

-156 LRLCPNDSLK
+156 LRLSPNDSLK

-205 NLELLFKVSEMTGDP
+205 NLELLFQASKLTGDNK
-220 VYRNIAISH
+220 YKDIAIRH
-229 ADKTLENHYRDDFS
+229 ADKTMACHFRPDMTS
-243 TYHVV
+243 YHVV
-248 DYDDETGAIR
+248 SYNPDGSIETR
-258 RRCTA
+258 QTF
-263 QGIADESRW
+263 QGRSDESAW

-278 SIYGFTVAYRFTRD
+278 GVYGYTVCYRETGD
-292 ERYLQRAKD
+292 KKYLEFAQKIADMIISRVK
-301 VANYLFVTEDNMP
+301 TEDHI
-314 EDLVPL
+314 PL
-320 WDFDVKEFSAQMPEP
+320 WDYDAPNLTTTP
-335 DYYERYG
+335 
-342 QIRDASSAAIIC
+342 RDASAAAVTS
-354 SALYELYWDTK
+354 SALFELCGYLPDSQK
-365 DEFYKAKADK
+365 YFNYAES
-375 IVESLSSPAYRA
+375 ILRSLSSPEYLAE
-387 KPGTNGGFILM
+387 PGTNCGFILK
-398 HSVGSIPHGSS
+398 HSTGSLAHGSE
-409 IDVPLNYADYYF
+409 IDVPLNYADYYY
-421 LESLLRKRKI
+421 LESLKRYI
-431 EAGNSPVE
+431 EK

>member
-1 MTFRHFTSIACAVAA
+1 MTFRHFISIACAVAA
-16 LVISCNNKTPEWVGA
+16 LVISCNNKTPEWVGT

-36 TGQLLSTAD
+36 TEQLLSTAD
-45 TLRDSGRFP
+45 ELRDSGRFP

-181 PEIGAIRSWDF
+181 PQIGAIRSWDF

-205 NLELLFKVSEMTGDP
+205 NLELLFQAGKLTGDNK
-220 VYRNIAISH
+220 YKDIAIRH
-229 ADKTLENHYRDDFS
+229 ADKTMACHFRPDMTS
-243 TYHVV
+243 YHVV
-248 DYDDETGAIR
+248 SYNPDGSIETR
-258 RRCTA
+258 QTF
-263 QGIADESRW
+263 QGRSDESAW

-278 SIYGFTVAYRFTRD
+278 GVYGYTVCYRETGD
-292 ERYLQRAKD
+292 KKYLEFAQKIADMIISRVK
-301 VANYLFVTEDNMP
+301 TEDHI
-314 EDLVPL
+314 PL
-320 WDFDVKEFSAQMPEP
+320 WDYDAPNLP
-335 DYYERYG
+335 TTP
-342 QIRDASSAAIIC
+342 RDASAAAVTS
-354 SALYELYWDTK
+354 SALFELCGYLPDGQK
-365 DEFYKAKADK
+365 YFDYAES
-375 IVESLSSPAYRA
+375 ILRSLSSPEYLAE
-387 KPGTNGGFILM
+387 PGTNCGFILK
-398 HSVGSIPHGSS
+398 HSTGSLAHGSE
-409 IDVPLNYADYYF
+409 IDVPLNYADYYY
-421 LESLLRKRKI
+421 LESIKRYVG
-431 EAGNSPVE
+431 E

>member
-192 GPWNFPVI
+192 GPWNFAVI

-205 NLELLFKVSEMTGDP
+205 NLELLFQASKLTGDNK
-220 VYRNIAISH
+220 YKDIAIRH
-229 ADKTLENHYRDDFS
+229 ADKTMACHFRPDMTS
-243 TYHVV
+243 YHVV
-248 DYDDETGAIR
+248 SYNPDGSIETR
-258 RRCTA
+258 QTF
-263 QGIADESRW
+263 QGRSDESAW

-278 SIYGFTVAYRFTRD
+278 GVYGYTVCYRETGD
-292 ERYLQRAKD
+292 KKYLEFAQKIADMIISRVK
-301 VANYLFVTEDNMP
+301 TEDHI
-314 EDLVPL
+314 PL
-320 WDFDVKEFSAQMPEP
+320 WDYDAPNLP
-335 DYYERYG
+335 TTP
-342 QIRDASSAAIIC
+342 RDASAAAVTS
-354 SALYELYWDTK
+354 SALFELCGYLPDGQK
-365 DEFYKAKADK
+365 YFDYAES
-375 IVESLSSPAYRA
+375 ILRSLSSPEYLAE
-387 KPGTNGGFILM
+387 PGTNCGFILK
-398 HSVGSIPHGSS
+398 HSTGSLAHGSE
-409 IDVPLNYADYYF
+409 IDVPLNYADYYY
-421 LESLLRKRKI
+421 LESIKRYMG
-431 EAGNSPVE
+431 E

>member
-36 TGQLLSTAD
+36 AQQLLSTAD

-205 NLELLFKVSEMTGDP
+205 NLELLFQASKLTGDNK
-220 VYRNIAISH
+220 YKDIAIRH
-229 ADKTLENHYRDDFS
+229 ADKTMACHFRPDMTS
-243 TYHVV
+243 YHVV
-248 DYDDETGAIR
+248 SYNPDGSIETR
-258 RRCTA
+258 QTF
-263 QGIADESRW
+263 QGHSDESAW

-278 SIYGFTVAYRFTRD
+278 GVYGYTVCYRETGD
-292 ERYLQRAKD
+292 KKYLEFAQKIADMIISRVK
-301 VANYLFVTEDNMP
+301 TEDHI
-314 EDLVPL
+314 PL
-320 WDFDVKEFSAQMPEP
+320 WDYDAPNLP
-335 DYYERYG
+335 TTP
-342 QIRDASSAAIIC
+342 RDASAAAVTS
-354 SALYELYWDTK
+354 SALFELCGYLPDGQK
-365 DEFYKAKADK
+365 YFDYAES
-375 IVESLSSPAYRA
+375 ILRSLSSPEYLAEI
-387 KPGTNGGFILM
+387 GTNCGFILK
-398 HSVGSIPHGSS
+398 HSTGSLAHGSE
-409 IDVPLNYADYYF
+409 IDVPLNYADYYY
-421 LESLLRKRKI
+421 LESLKRYI
-431 EAGNSPVE
+431 EI

>member
-16 LVISCNNKTPEWVGA
+16 LVISCNNKTPEWVGT

-36 TGQLLSTAD
+36 TQQLLSTAD
-45 TLRDSGRFP
+45 ELRDSGRFP

-114 ELTGDERLLL
+114 ELTGNERLLA

-131 KMLPATFYTG
+131 KMLPVTFYTG

-156 LRLCPNDSLK
+156 LRISPNDSLK

-205 NLELLFKVSEMTGDP
+205 NLELLFQASKLTGDNK
-220 VYRNIAISH
+220 YKDIAIRH
-229 ADKTLENHYRDDFS
+229 ADKTMACHFRPDMTS
-243 TYHVV
+243 YHVV
-248 DYDDETGAIR
+248 SYNPDGSIETR
-258 RRCTA
+258 QTF
-263 QGIADESRW
+263 QGRSDESAW

-278 SIYGFTVAYRFTRD
+278 GVYGYTVCYRETGD
-292 ERYLQRAKD
+292 KKYLEFAQKIADMIISRVK
-301 VANYLFVTEDNMP
+301 TEDHI
-314 EDLVPL
+314 PL
-320 WDFDVKEFSAQMPEP
+320 WDYDAPNLP
-335 DYYERYG
+335 TTP
-342 QIRDASSAAIIC
+342 RDASAAAVTS
-354 SALYELYWDTK
+354 SALFELCGYLPDSQK
-365 DEFYKAKADK
+365 YFDYAES
-375 IVESLSSPAYRA
+375 ILRSLSSPEYLAE
-387 KPGTNGGFILM
+387 PGTNCGFILK
-398 HSVGSIPHGSS
+398 HSTGSLAHGSE
-409 IDVPLNYADYYF
+409 IDVPLNYADYYY
-421 LESLLRKRKI
+421 LESIKRYMG
-431 EAGNSPVE
+431 E